1 MGYTS
6 GLVCAGSPG
15 VTTITARSAADSSK
29 YATCTVTVRDPHA
42 VNYVNITKDSS
53 GKYSI
58 ILTKFNNG
66 DFYFQAYGEE
76 ENEWGELYTLS
87 QANIDW
93 LNNTYNAYY
102 RDYISQG
109 HSNDSS
115 IDHKIYLAKT
125 KLINTINAG
134 TWPVEINS
142 DEFYGMWMHYTRFEA
157 AYAEASQLVAQM
169 VQTAVIIASTI
180 YQTVV
185 TVKSIVTLAKQSR
198 LISAA
203 EYSTQAIYADRIEN
217 SLSGTSYSNRIVT
230 TAEAR
235 NTQLA
240 QIGYTNPPYKSGTPV
255 ISFKQ
260 TSTTR
265 YVRVYT
271 NGTTS
276 STGKWIMKYSDI
288 QGLTPQQIQSKFALP
303 NTPTHYCYVEVP
315 ANTSMYAGIVG
326 ENYGY
331 TAGQAVQYELGG
343 TIPNS
348 AFGPGIP
355 LP

>member
-240 QIGYTNPPYKSGTPV
+240 QLGYTNPP
-255 ISFKQ
+255 
-260 TSTTR
+260 
-265 YVRVYT
+265 
-271 NGTTS
+271 
-276 STGKWIMKYSDI
+276 
-288 QGLTPQQIQSKFALP
+288 
-303 NTPTHYCYVEVP
+303 
-315 ANTSMYAGIVG
+315 
-326 ENYGY
+326 
-331 TAGQAVQYELGG
+331 
-343 TIPNS
+343 
-348 AFGPGIP
+348 
-355 LP
+355 